1 MSKRE
6 STFYLVD
13 LFLAIYKIKKYTR
26 AFSSAEALMYD
37 ELHWD
42 AVMRELQI
50 VGETISAL
58 QKQKILDDQYRKIV
72 DFRNV
77 ITHAYFGIDK
87 SVVWD
92 VVINKL
98 PKLEN
103 DMRLLCK
110 EQSIDL
116 SEALEDLIEEEKE
129 NNHLENVQYLLTLQ

>member
-98 PKLEN
+98 PKSKFWMTTIISLLIIAPLAAGLPH
-103 DMRLLCK
+103 RRHRHLLCP
-110 EQSIDL
+110 
-116 SEALEDLIEEEKE
+116 
-129 NNHLENVQYLLTLQ
+129 